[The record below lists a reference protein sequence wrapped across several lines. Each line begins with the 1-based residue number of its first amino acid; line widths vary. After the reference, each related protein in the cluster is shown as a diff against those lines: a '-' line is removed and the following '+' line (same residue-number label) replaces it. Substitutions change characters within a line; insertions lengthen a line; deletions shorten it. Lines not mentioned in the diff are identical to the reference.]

1 MNILAN
7 FENYNKVVE
16 QIFELNYYL
25 TFKLEVTFN
34 TIHKKINTEIK
45 ENFHSEYVVGA
56 NKLTTNLRY
65 KYQMRLSPRGEKFG
79 IVIDWDNYDD
89 LCTIIEEA
97 INICDPE
104 NKMSPF
110 KRLYSTTGDLLDIK
124 CDSLKVRYLHL
135 EDRWNNKVDL
145 IPFVLVDD
153 NRGTLTEA
161 MRFRFNNDLT
171 FDVPVSRLK
180 GFRRFLMT
188 YNPVLHAGAMAR
200 YMAITPL
207 LGTNRQNMLR

>member
-7 FENYNKVVE
+7 FDNYNKVVE

-65 KYQMRLSPRGEKFG
+65 KYQMRLSPRGEKIS

-89 LCTIIEEA
+89 LCTVIEEA

-153 NRGTLTEA
+153 NHGTLTEA
-161 MRFRFNNDLT
+161 IRFRFNNDLT

-207 LGTNRQNMLR
+207 LGSNRQNMLK

>member
-1 MNILAN
+1 VNILAN
-7 FENYNKVVE
+7 FDNYNKVVE

-65 KYQMRLSPRGEKFG
+65 KYQMRLSPRGEKIS

-89 LCTIIEEA
+89 LCTVIEEA

-153 NRGTLTEA
+153 NHGTLTEA
-161 MRFRFNNDLT
+161 IRFRFNNDLT

-207 LGTNRQNMLR
+207 LGSNRQNMLK

>member
-1 MNILAN
+1 
-7 FENYNKVVE
+7 
-16 QIFELNYYL
+16 
-25 TFKLEVTFN
+25 
-34 TIHKKINTEIK
+34 
-45 ENFHSEYVVGA
+45 
-56 NKLTTNLRY
+56 
-65 KYQMRLSPRGEKFG
+65 
-79 IVIDWDNYDD
+79 
-89 LCTIIEEA
+89 
-97 INICDPE
+97 
-104 NKMSPF
+104 MSPF

-188 YNPVLHAGAMAR
+188 YNPVLHAGAMVR

>member
-34 TIHKKINTEIK
+34 TIYKKINTEIK

-65 KYQMRLSPRGEKFG
+65 KYQMRLSPRGEKIG

-89 LCTIIEEA
+89 LCTVIEES
-97 INICDPE
+97 INICDAE

-207 LGTNRQNMLR
+207 LGSNRQNMLR

>member
-34 TIHKKINTEIK
+34 TIYKKINTEIK

-65 KYQMRLSPRGEKFG
+65 KYKMRLSPRGEKIG

-89 LCTIIEEA
+89 LCTVIDEA

-145 IPFVLVDD
+145 IPFILVDD

-207 LGTNRQNMLR
+207 LGSNRQNMLK

>member
-34 TIHKKINTEIK
+34 NIIKRINTEIK

-65 KYQMRLSPRGEKFG
+65 KYQMRLSPRGEKIG

-89 LCTIIEEA
+89 LCTVIEEA

-110 KRLYSTTGDLLDIK
+110 RRLYSTTGDLLDIK

-135 EDRWNNKVDL
+135 EDRWNNKVD
-145 IPFVLVDD
+145 
-153 NRGTLTEA
+153 
-161 MRFRFNNDLT
+161 
-171 FDVPVSRLK
+171 
-180 GFRRFLMT
+180 
-188 YNPVLHAGAMAR
+188 
-200 YMAITPL
+200 
-207 LGTNRQNMLR
+207 